1 MSPIGIC
8 FTFLLIFAASAALTA
23 ETAKP
28 LVKLGFRKVSP
39 CESRGTV
46 VSGGGIAIVV
56 AFVLCGYL
64 CNGFGE
70 GGILQL
76 LNGIMPALLIL
87 LMVGIAGDRT
97 EIPIYLAE
105 ALQVSALIV
114 FWFGGFQINQLLG
127 RPLSSYSSLAATI
140 LWGIGLLNAF
150 RLLDYS
156 DVFCAGNALV
166 CSMTVGGMAFM
177 TNNVAALA
185 FSILLAGSCIGFFFF
200 NIHPPQ
206 LALGDTGSL
215 FLGLIC
221 TMLSLLIT
229 DGDFSFCNIAAMVML
244 FGIPLGGLCLTGY
257 RRKVKEASREV
268 DGKELK
274 QNKFHIH
281 KSISDSSPRYCPP
294 VYIMWI
300 GILTVNACAIVIF
313 WNNLRR

>member
-8 FTFLLIFAASAALTA
+8 TTFLLISAASAALTV

-28 LVKLGFRKVSP
+28 LVKLGFRKISS
-39 CESRGTV
+39 CECRGTV
-46 VSGGGIAIVV
+46 VRGGGIAIVV
-56 AFVLCGYL
+56 AFILCGYL
-64 CNGFGE
+64 CNGFWKE
-70 GGILQL
+70 GILQL
-76 LNGIMPALLIL
+76 LNGIMPALIVL
-87 LMVGIAGDRT
+87 LMAGIAGDKT
-97 EIPIYLAE
+97 GLPICLAE
-105 ALQVSALIV
+105 ALQISALIV
-114 FWFGGFQINQLLG
+114 FWFGGFRINQLLDW
-127 RPLSSYSSLAATI
+127 PLSSYFSLGATV

-150 RLLDYS
+150 RLIDYS
-156 DVFCAGNALV
+156 DAFCTGNALV
-166 CSMTVGGMAFM
+166 CSMAVSCMAFM
-177 TNNVAALA
+177 TNNMTALA

-244 FGIPLGGLCLTGY
+244 FGVPLGGLCLTGY